1 MKRRLDHLENIND
14 NEPQN
19 KRQKISNN
27 DSNCKYWKLK
37 NSYTENGYW
46 SIFKLYVSTDLDRI
60 GVVLFRKTNKT
71 FKIIV
76 IETDN
81 EIWRLEGKIASPYLI
96 SFDDKLN
103 ICIKA
108 YQSLNDKKIIVYNIT
123 NIQSKP
129 KTISIKNGKFSD
141 PNISLVKILNN
152 KITLITQRGMLYQ
165 RYINE
170 FDTKKNDQDYQYRII
185 YNNINIINDHDSK
198 YIILGKYERKGNT
211 ITIYDDNNNTT
222 YNIKH
227 QLETLKTANF
237 TSLIA
242 NKDLNRIVLQS
253 NNKMYCLQINKQNK
267 SQNINFEHH
276 NNGAVSFDI
285 NINDDFTP
293 KTMGY
298 QSNFVFESKI
308 LTHFKLDCFYDND
321 IFIGHNKNQLIF
333 WRMCN
338 TEETKK
344 VLNRSQSI
352 FDGDGFICDII
363 GEYVYEIPQK
373 FVVKFIDC
381 NKVQLEIEGINA
393 KCGFIMLNNYQD
405 DESFVFQLDYSLIL
419 NLKNKSQCLHF
430 FTVSLPNK

>member
-27 DSNCKYWKLK
+27 DSNQHTNANNNCKYWKLK

-152 KITLITQRGMLYQ
+152 KIENGNIQQAETNLRKATQFGWK
-165 RYINE
+165 INLMI
-170 FDTKKNDQDYQYRII
+170 DKGIMNKNDLTNFKKLY
-185 YNNINIINDHDSK
+185 SK
-198 YIILGKYERKGNT
+198 MMKTKV
-211 ITIYDDNNNTT
+211 
-222 YNIKH
+222 IK
-227 QLETLKTANF
+227 
-237 TSLIA
+237 
-242 NKDLNRIVLQS
+242 
-253 NNKMYCLQINKQNK
+253 
-267 SQNINFEHH
+267 
-276 NNGAVSFDI
+276 
-285 NINDDFTP
+285 
-293 KTMGY
+293 
-298 QSNFVFESKI
+298 
-308 LTHFKLDCFYDND
+308 
-321 IFIGHNKNQLIF
+321 
-333 WRMCN
+333 
-338 TEETKK
+338 
-344 VLNRSQSI
+344 
-352 FDGDGFICDII
+352 
-363 GEYVYEIPQK
+363 
-373 FVVKFIDC
+373 
-381 NKVQLEIEGINA
+381 
-393 KCGFIMLNNYQD
+393 IMM
-405 DESFVFQLDYSLIL
+405 DEM
-419 NLKNKSQCLHF
+419 
-430 FTVSLPNK
+430 